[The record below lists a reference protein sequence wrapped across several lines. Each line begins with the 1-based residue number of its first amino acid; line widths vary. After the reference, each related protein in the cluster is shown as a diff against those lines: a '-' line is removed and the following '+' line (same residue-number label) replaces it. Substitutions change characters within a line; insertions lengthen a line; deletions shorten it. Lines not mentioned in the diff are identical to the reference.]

1 MADSTSAFG
10 PCSGQDLLHLL
21 RERPLAWMVSGS
33 GADFRATLLP
43 VLPLVSEDGR
53 ITGLMGHFAR
63 SNPHVGP
70 LRRDGRAAIL
80 MLGPN
85 GYISPSWMRDR
96 SQAPTWNYASAQCL
110 VDVEFRDDPESLAA
124 HLQELVAV
132 MEAGRP
138 QAWAIPEMGD
148 RYAQL
153 SRRIVG
159 FVARVSE
166 LNEKYKLG
174 QDERDDVFAD
184 IVAALSADGQRAL
197 VDWMLRFNPGRSNV
211 G

>member
-1 MADSTSAFG
+1 MADSNSAFG
-10 PCSGQDLLHLL
+10 PRSSQDLLQLL
-21 RERPLAWMVSGS
+21 REQPLAWLVSGA

-43 VLPLVSEDGR
+43 VLPLVAEDGR
-53 ITGLMGHFAR
+53 VTGLMGHFAR
-63 SNPHVGP
+63 SNPHVSL

-80 MLGPN
+80 MLGPQ

-110 VDVEFRDDPESLAA
+110 VDVEFRDDAESLAA
-124 HLQELVAV
+124 HLQELVAA

-138 QAWAIPEMGD
+138 QSWAIPEMGA

-153 SRRIVG
+153 SKRIVG
-159 FVARVSE
+159 FVAQLREVR
-166 LNEKYKLG
+166 EKYKLG

-184 IVAALSADGQRAL
+184 IVAALAADSRSAL
-197 VDWMLRFNPGRSNV
+197 PDWMLRFNPGRPVSR
-211 G
+211 

>member
-1 MADSTSAFG
+1 MADSSSSFG
-10 PCSGQDLLHLL
+10 PRSGQDLLRLL
-21 RERPLAWMVSGS
+21 REQPLAWIVSGS
-33 GADFRATLLP
+33 GPDFRATLLP
-43 VLPLVSEDGR
+43 VLPLLDQEGRVS
-53 ITGLMGHFAR
+53 GLMGHFAR
-63 SNPHVGP
+63 GNPHVSL

-80 MLGPN
+80 MLGPH

-96 SQAPTWNYASAQCL
+96 SQAPTWNYASAQCI

-138 QAWAIPEMGD
+138 RPWAIPEMGD

-166 LNEKYKLG
+166 HKEKYKLG

-184 IVAALSADGQRAL
+184 IVAALSADGQREL
-197 VDWMLRFNPGRSNV
+197 VNWMLRFNPGRSNPS
-211 G
+211 